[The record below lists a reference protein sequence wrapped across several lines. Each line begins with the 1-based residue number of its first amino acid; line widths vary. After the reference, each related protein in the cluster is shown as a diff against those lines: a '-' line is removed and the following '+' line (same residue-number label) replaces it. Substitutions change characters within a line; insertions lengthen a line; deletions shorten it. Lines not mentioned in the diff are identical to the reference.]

1 MKELSTEIAIIGAGA
16 SGLAAALRL
25 AEFGIQAM
33 LFDRTDDVGG
43 EAHGGGGIFAVESH
57 MQNERNYVY
66 TKEQAFDYYME
77 HTNGNVDARLV
88 SDFIDR
94 SAFLVEWLE
103 GMGVQFHNVAAYF
116 KGAGLNW
123 HTVDA
128 KSPRIT
134 DAMYQR
140 YQKLGGTVVTGC
152 KANSLVLENGVV
164 CGFQA
169 SGQDGTEYSVRAKY
183 VVLAT
188 GGYIQNP
195 DFVNQYTGYRLGR
208 ELPDLLPPM
217 RGAKRA
223 DASGIQ
229 MAWKVG
235 AEHGQMCL
243 ATNFGLPDPYAG
255 PGGVEICLGDFRQP
269 NLLVNLNGER
279 ITNEEQF
286 QNPGV
291 ITNLVRRQKEY
302 CAVMI
307 LDEAIIDH
315 YEAHS
320 WDHILVDMERIPDTK
335 GTVARIIQEG
345 YPYLYTADSLE
356 ELCEKTGI
364 LKENL
369 ERTLAEYNALCEAG
383 YDSRFFKNRHYLRKI
398 TGPKYYAA
406 RMQLNGMM
414 GLGGLTVNHRC
425 EVLDTNRSVIPGLY
439 AVGMD
444 ANSINGENYSYAT
457 CGSTSS
463 FAFISGLMVADTLR
477 NQIKK
482 G

>member
-1 MKELSTEIAIIGAGA
+1 MRELSTEIAIVGAGA
-16 SGLAAALRL
+16 AGLSAALRL
-25 AEFGIQAM
+25 TEYGIAVT
-33 LFDRTDDVGG
+33 LLERTEQVGG
-43 EAHGGGGIFAVESH
+43 EACGGGGIFAVESH
-57 MQNERNYVY
+57 LQNERNYVY

-88 SDFIDR
+88 SEFIGR

-103 GMGVQFHNVAAYF
+103 GMGVRFRSVAAYF

-123 HTVDA
+123 HTLDLD
-128 KSPRIT
+128 SPRIT
-134 DAMYQR
+134 DAMCQR
-140 YQKLGGTVVTGC
+140 YQALGGAVMTGC
-152 KANSLVLENGVV
+152 RVTALTVENGAV
-164 CGFQA
+164 CGLLAEDQTGA
-169 SGQDGTEYSVRAKY
+169 QLCVRAKY

-188 GGYIQNP
+188 GGYIQNR
-195 DFVNQYTGYRLGR
+195 DFVDQYTGYRLGR
-208 ELPDLLPPM
+208 ELPELLPPM
-217 RGAKRA
+217 RSAKRA

-229 MAWKVG
+229 MAWDVG

-291 ITNLVRRQKEY
+291 ITNLVRRQREY
-302 CAVMI
+302 CAIMI
-307 LDEAIIDH
+307 LDEAIIGE
-315 YEAHS
+315 YEANG
-320 WDHILVDMERIPDTK
+320 WDHILVGMDRIPGTK
-335 GTVARIIQEG
+335 ETVEQIIREG
-345 YPYLYTADSLE
+345 YPYLYTVDSLA
-356 ELCEKTGI
+356 ELCEKAGI
-364 LKENL
+364 LQENL
-369 ERTLAEYNALCEAG
+369 ERTLEEYNALCDAG
-383 YDSRFFKNRHYLRKI
+383 YDRQFFKNRQYLRRI
-398 TGPKYYAA
+398 TGPRYYAA

-414 GLGGLTVNHRC
+414 GLGGLTINHRC

-439 AVGMD
+439 AIGMD

-477 NQIKK
+477 NQLKK

>member
-1 MKELSTEIAIIGAGA
+1 M
-16 SGLAAALRL
+16 
-25 AEFGIQAM
+25 
-33 LFDRTDDVGG
+33 
-43 EAHGGGGIFAVESH
+43 
-57 MQNERNYVY
+57 
-66 TKEQAFDYYME
+66 
-77 HTNGNVDARLV
+77 
-88 SDFIDR
+88 
-94 SAFLVEWLE
+94 
-103 GMGVQFHNVAAYF
+103 
-116 KGAGLNW
+116 
-123 HTVDA
+123 
-128 KSPRIT
+128 
-134 DAMYQR
+134 
-140 YQKLGGTVVTGC
+140 
-152 KANSLVLENGVV
+152 
-164 CGFQA
+164 
-169 SGQDGTEYSVRAKY
+169 
-183 VVLAT
+183 
-188 GGYIQNP
+188 
-195 DFVNQYTGYRLGR
+195 
-208 ELPDLLPPM
+208 
-217 RGAKRA
+217 
-223 DASGIQ
+223 
-229 MAWKVG
+229 
-235 AEHGQMCL
+235 
-243 ATNFGLPDPYAG
+243 
-255 PGGVEICLGDFRQP
+255 EICLGDFGQP

-315 YEAHS
+315 YEAHG